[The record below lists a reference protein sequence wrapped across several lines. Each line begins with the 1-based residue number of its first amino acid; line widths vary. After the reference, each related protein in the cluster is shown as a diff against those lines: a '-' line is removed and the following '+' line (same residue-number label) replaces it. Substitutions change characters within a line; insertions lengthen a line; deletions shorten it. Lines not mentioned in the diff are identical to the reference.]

1 MNEKLFIYEP
11 ILFVLLCLEIN
22 TIHPKGSKI
31 SCHVFLSEVSKS
43 HIIKIAV
50 LKENFPLPKE
60 MLFVVQND
68 QIPNLINCYK
78 INIYESEIETSCTSD
93 LVLDC

>member
-1 MNEKLFIYEP
+1 MKNYLFTNP
-11 ILFVLLCLEIN
+11 FCSSLLCLVIN
-22 TIHPKGSKI
+22 MIHPKGSKI

-68 QIPNLINCYK
+68 QIPNLINCYNERENRFHQAFTK
-78 INIYESEIETSCTSD
+78 ANS
-93 LVLDC
+93 

>member
-11 ILFVLLCLEIN
+11 ILFVLLCLVIN

-50 LKENFPLPKE
+50 LKETFPLPKE

-68 QIPNLINCYK
+68 K